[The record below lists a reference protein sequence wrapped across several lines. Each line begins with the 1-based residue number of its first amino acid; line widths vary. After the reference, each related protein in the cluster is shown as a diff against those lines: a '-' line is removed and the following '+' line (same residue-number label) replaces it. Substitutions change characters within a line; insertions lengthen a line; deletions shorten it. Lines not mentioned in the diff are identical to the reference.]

1 MAAKTRNIYITGSIT
16 GSIEIPTTNRDF
28 SILECSIKVSKVT
41 YTMTD
46 NGNGKISAKNGHNA
60 FPVVGYV
67 AFVCGHVFELANA
80 QNPLHTFPRN
90 FP

>member
-1 MAAKTRNIYITGSIT
+1 
-16 GSIEIPTTNRDF
+16 
-28 SILECSIKVSKVT
+28 
-41 YTMTD
+41 MTD